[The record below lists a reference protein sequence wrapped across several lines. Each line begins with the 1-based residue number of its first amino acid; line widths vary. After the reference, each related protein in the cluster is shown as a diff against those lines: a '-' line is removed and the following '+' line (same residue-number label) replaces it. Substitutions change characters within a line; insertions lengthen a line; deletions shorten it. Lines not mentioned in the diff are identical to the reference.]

1 DKSSSSSY
9 LSQMIKSQAFYWTI
23 IVLVFLN
30 TVVAATEHYNQPKC
44 WMNSKKLR
52 ISFLLCFS
60 LWKMILKMYSLGFSV
75 SEYILNAFY
84 YYICRR
90 YFVSLFNRFD
100 CFATISSI
108 VEIALVKTNVI
119 PPIGVS
125 VLRCVRLLRVFKVT
139 RYWKALS
146 NLVASLL
153 NSIQSIASL
162 LFLLFLFMMIFALLG
177 HGRCLGGK
185 FNNDPTDFKTQD
197 KFRTLF
203 SLRHCLPGDMNRWRL
218 NGRIN
223 VTSLK
228 KAAIGGGGLGQGI
241 SRQPFNFIR
250 TVFVNYNFAQ
260 KRLLAPLAVGAQLG
274 RCGNEVEQR
283 KMRSAEESPA
293 SQAGR
298 RGRWGSSRKRR
309 KKREKRRASIRK
321 EEGRNKKMGKGR
333 NLDNRKESVRDA
345 TSRASKT
352 LPKMDFTL
360 RASKEVRTCRDSVK
374 MGSEKVPKKISNMP
388 NPDSECLGDLEA
400 ERSPLTTLPAQ
411 SKLLKQNSDLN
422 FFQPTVF
429 TMRRLVSKKT
439 DLYGSSSKQKGRH
452 FCRGFCQANISRDWF
467 RRSAC
472 SLIFS
477 FFLHFRVQ
485 VSFSNHQKISQACVR
500 CSSVPSARYLIRA
513 KGLKR
518 VIQCMIVAIKTI
530 GNIVI
535 VTNLLQFMYAVIG
548 VQLFKGALFECTDPS
563 KKSLEECQGEF
574 IAYDDGKTYKPIVE
588 DREWVNN
595 PFNFDSV
602 PNGMLTLFAV
612 STFEG
617 WPQMLYKS
625 IDSAGENQG
634 PIYNNRMLVAAFYIS
649 YLIVISFFMINIF
662 VGFVILTFQNEGEQE
677 YKHCDLEKNQRN
689 CLEFALN
696 AKPIKKYIPTNRFQY
711 QVWSIVSSQ
720 PFDYISFGLIILNT
734 ISLGMKFYNQPAWYT
749 EFLEYGNIFFT
760 IAFTIELVLKLLAFG
775 VKMYCNDTWN
785 VFDFLIVVGSY
796 IDIIFA
802 EVNISFFRL
811 FRVGRLIK
819 LLNKSEGIRTILWT
833 FIKSLQA
840 LPYVILLIVLLF
852 FIYAIVGMQIFGK
865 IALDE
870 ASEIHR
876 NNNFQT
882 FGNAVLLLFR
892 CATGEAWQEVMLAC
906 SGGEHVKCFHP
917 PLAEEKDECGNDFA
931 FPYFIS
937 FFVSCSFLVLNLF
950 VAVIMDNF
958 DYLTRDWSI
967 LGAHHLGE
975 FIQHWS
981 EYDPDATGKIRHD
994 DVVNLLRKINPP
1006 LGFGRLCPRRRACKR
1021 LVAMN
1026 MPMNP
1031 DGTVNFNATIF
1042 ALVRTGLQVKTEGN
1056 IMEADA
1062 ELRRTLLSLW
1072 RDVDPRLLNQ
1082 VVPPP
1087 EVLDEVTVGKF
1098 YASVLIQEQYRKYH
1112 RKKMKCLEDE
1122 GQGGKGG
1129 IEAFKLQVKLI
1140 SFWGNLRQFGS
1151 DFTVV
1156 DNILQAGL
1164 RMLHEKD
1171 PKVRR
1176 RTSAVLVPPLGN
1188 EFDVQHRVMQAFST
1202 KRNHLLFGK
1211 DHRGE
1216 KKSRLASKIAQL
1228 TGEREDIAFSLETG
1242 QFLYR
1247 PRNKYIQEED
1257 LSHITILDK
1266 LEET

>member
-1 DKSSSSSY
+1 
-9 LSQMIKSQAFYWTI
+9 M
-23 IVLVFLN
+23 
-30 TVVAATEHYNQPKC
+30 
-44 WMNSKKLR
+44 
-52 ISFLLCFS
+52 
-60 LWKMILKMYSLGFSV
+60 
-75 SEYILNAFY
+75 
-84 YYICRR
+84 
-90 YFVSLFNRFD
+90 
-100 CFATISSI
+100 
-108 VEIALVKTNVI
+108 
-119 PPIGVS
+119 
-125 VLRCVRLLRVFKVT
+125 LRCVRLLRVFKVT
-139 RYWKALS
+139 KYWKALS

-177 HGRCLGGK
+177 MQVFGGK
-185 FNNDPTDFKTQD
+185 FNNDPTDFKPRTNFDSFAQSLLTVFQILTGEDWNEVMYLGIKAYGGVASTGILATIYFIILFVFGNYILLNVFLAIAVDNLGDADEVD
-197 KFRTLF
+197 KEEEAEAPAEGEASTAEEGEGGEDKEKGEGFEEEGEVTEDEGMTTEESVADATAGSNTGSEDGYYPDEEPTGEKMEPEVEDDAKEEKPPPGPDPNADSQPDPIPEGSSFFIF
-203 SLRHCLPGDMNRWRL
+203 SQN
-218 NGRIN
+218 
-223 VTSLK
+223 
-228 KAAIGGGGLGQGI
+228 
-241 SRQPFNFIR
+241 NFIR
-250 TVFVNYNFAQ
+250 TFFHKVISNSFFGNFILCCILISSA
-260 KRLLAPLAVGAQLG
+260 LLGAEDPLYDD
-274 RCGNEVEQR
+274 
-283 KMRSAEESPA
+283 SP
-293 SQAGR
+293 
-298 RGRWGSSRKRR
+298 
-309 KKREKRRASIRK
+309 
-321 EEGRNKKMGKGR
+321 RNKLLNKF
-333 NLDNRKESVRDA
+333 DYF
-345 TSRASKT
+345 
-352 LPKMDFTL
+352 FT
-360 RASKEVRTCRDSVK
+360 
-374 MGSEKVPKKISNMP
+374 
-388 NPDSECLGDLEA
+388 
-400 ERSPLTTLPAQ
+400 
-411 SKLLKQNSDLN
+411 
-422 FFQPTVF
+422 TVF
-429 TMRRLVSKKT
+429 TIELGCKLIV
-439 DLYGSSSKQKGRH
+439 YGFVFHQGA
-452 FCRGFCQANISRDWF
+452 FCRSAANLLDLVVV
-467 RRSAC
+467 C
-472 SLIFS
+472 VSLIS
-477 FFLHFRVQ
+477 FFSTSGAVSTIKILRVCR
-485 VSFSNHQKISQACVR
+485 VLRPLRAIN
-500 CSSVPSARYLIRA
+500 RA

-563 KKSLEECQGEF
+563 KNSRDECQGDF
-574 IAYDDGKTYKPIVE
+574 IAYDDGKTYKPVVE
-588 DREWVNN
+588 QREWVNN

-625 IDSAGENQG
+625 IDSAGEDEG
-634 PIYNNRMLVAAFYIS
+634 PIYNNRMLVAAYYIS

-711 QVWSIVSSQ
+711 FMWSIVSSQ
-720 PFDYISFGLIILNT
+720 PFDYISFTLIILNT
-734 ISLGMKFYNQPAWYT
+734 ISLGMKFYNQPQWYT

-760 IAFTIELVLKLLAFG
+760 IAFTIEFVLKLLAFG
-775 VKMYCNDTWN
+775 VKMYCSDTWN

-865 IALDE
+865 IALEEGTD
-870 ASEIHR
+870 IHR

-906 SGGEHVKCFHP
+906 SGGDHVKCFHSNVTMPEDIGEDP
-917 PLAEEKDECGNDFA
+917 PKEDTCGSNFA

-1042 ALVRTGLQVKTEGN
+1042 ALVRTGLQVRTEGN

-1072 RDVDPRLLNQ
+1072 KDTNTKLLDQ

-1087 EVLDEVTVGKF
+1087 E
-1098 YASVLIQEQYRKYH
+1098 
-1112 RKKMKCLEDE
+1112 
-1122 GQGGKGG
+1122 
-1129 IEAFKLQVKLI
+1129 
-1140 SFWGNLRQFGS
+1140 GNCCG
-1151 DFTVV
+1151 
-1156 DNILQAGL
+1156 
-1164 RMLHEKD
+1164 
-1171 PKVRR
+1171 
-1176 RTSAVLVPPLGN
+1176 
-1188 EFDVQHRVMQAFST
+1188 
-1202 KRNHLLFGK
+1202 
-1211 DHRGE
+1211 
-1216 KKSRLASKIAQL
+1216 
-1228 TGEREDIAFSLETG
+1228 
-1242 QFLYR
+1242 
-1247 PRNKYIQEED
+1247 
-1257 LSHITILDK
+1257 
-1266 LEET
+1266 

>member
-1 DKSSSSSY
+1 
-9 LSQMIKSQAFYWTI
+9 M
-23 IVLVFLN
+23 
-30 TVVAATEHYNQPKC
+30 
-44 WMNSKKLR
+44 
-52 ISFLLCFS
+52 
-60 LWKMILKMYSLGFSV
+60 
-75 SEYILNAFY
+75 
-84 YYICRR
+84 
-90 YFVSLFNRFD
+90 
-100 CFATISSI
+100 
-108 VEIALVKTNVI
+108 
-119 PPIGVS
+119 
-125 VLRCVRLLRVFKVT
+125 LRCVRLLRVFKVT
-139 RYWKALS
+139 KYWKALS

-177 HGRCLGGK
+177 MQVFGGK
-185 FNNDPTDFKTQD
+185 FNNDPTDFKPRTNFDSFAQSLLTVFQILTGEDWNEVMYLGIKAYGGVASTGILATIYFIILFVFGNYILLNVFLAIAVDNLGDADEVD
-197 KFRTLF
+197 KEEEAEAPAEGEASTAEEGEGGEDKEKGEGFEEEGEVTEDEGMTTEESVADATAGSNTGSEDGYYPDEEPTGEKMEPEVEEDAKEEKPPPGPDPNADSQPDPIPEGSSFFIF
-203 SLRHCLPGDMNRWRL
+203 SQN
-218 NGRIN
+218 
-223 VTSLK
+223 
-228 KAAIGGGGLGQGI
+228 
-241 SRQPFNFIR
+241 NFIR
-250 TVFVNYNFAQ
+250 TFFHKVISNSFFGNFILCCILISSA
-260 KRLLAPLAVGAQLG
+260 LLGAEDPLYDD
-274 RCGNEVEQR
+274 
-283 KMRSAEESPA
+283 SP
-293 SQAGR
+293 
-298 RGRWGSSRKRR
+298 
-309 KKREKRRASIRK
+309 
-321 EEGRNKKMGKGR
+321 RNKLLNKF
-333 NLDNRKESVRDA
+333 DYF
-345 TSRASKT
+345 
-352 LPKMDFTL
+352 FT
-360 RASKEVRTCRDSVK
+360 
-374 MGSEKVPKKISNMP
+374 
-388 NPDSECLGDLEA
+388 
-400 ERSPLTTLPAQ
+400 
-411 SKLLKQNSDLN
+411 
-422 FFQPTVF
+422 TVF
-429 TMRRLVSKKT
+429 TIELGCKLIV
-439 DLYGSSSKQKGRH
+439 YGFVFHQGA
-452 FCRGFCQANISRDWF
+452 FCRSAANLLDLVVV
-467 RRSAC
+467 C
-472 SLIFS
+472 VSLIS
-477 FFLHFRVQ
+477 FFSTSGAVSTIKILRVCR
-485 VSFSNHQKISQACVR
+485 VLRPLRAIN
-500 CSSVPSARYLIRA
+500 RA

-563 KKSLEECQGEF
+563 KNSRDECQGDF
-574 IAYDDGKTYKPIVE
+574 IAYDDGKTYKPVVE
-588 DREWVNN
+588 QREWVNN

-625 IDSAGENQG
+625 IDSAGEDEG
-634 PIYNNRMLVAAFYIS
+634 PIYNNRMLVAAYYIS

-711 QVWSIVSSQ
+711 FMWSIVSSQ
-720 PFDYISFGLIILNT
+720 PFDYISFTLIILNT
-734 ISLGMKFYNQPAWYT
+734 ISLGMKFYNQPQWYT

-760 IAFTIELVLKLLAFG
+760 IAFTIEFVLKLLAFG
-775 VKMYCNDTWN
+775 VKMYCSDTWN

-865 IALDE
+865 IALEEGTD
-870 ASEIHR
+870 IHR

-906 SGGEHVKCFHP
+906 SGGDHVKCFHSNITMPEDIGEDP
-917 PLAEEKDECGNDFA
+917 PKEDTCGSNFA

-1042 ALVRTGLQVKTEGN
+1042 ALVRTGLQVRTEGN

-1072 RDVDPRLLNQ
+1072 KDTNTKLLDQ

-1087 EVLDEVTVGKF
+1087 E
-1098 YASVLIQEQYRKYH
+1098 
-1112 RKKMKCLEDE
+1112 
-1122 GQGGKGG
+1122 
-1129 IEAFKLQVKLI
+1129 
-1140 SFWGNLRQFGS
+1140 GNCC
-1151 DFTVV
+1151 V
-1156 DNILQAGL
+1156 
-1164 RMLHEKD
+1164 
-1171 PKVRR
+1171 
-1176 RTSAVLVPPLGN
+1176 
-1188 EFDVQHRVMQAFST
+1188 
-1202 KRNHLLFGK
+1202 
-1211 DHRGE
+1211 
-1216 KKSRLASKIAQL
+1216 
-1228 TGEREDIAFSLETG
+1228 
-1242 QFLYR
+1242 
-1247 PRNKYIQEED
+1247 
-1257 LSHITILDK
+1257 
-1266 LEET
+1266 

>member
-1 DKSSSSSY
+1 
-9 LSQMIKSQAFYWTI
+9 M
-23 IVLVFLN
+23 
-30 TVVAATEHYNQPKC
+30 
-44 WMNSKKLR
+44 
-52 ISFLLCFS
+52 
-60 LWKMILKMYSLGFSV
+60 
-75 SEYILNAFY
+75 
-84 YYICRR
+84 
-90 YFVSLFNRFD
+90 
-100 CFATISSI
+100 
-108 VEIALVKTNVI
+108 
-119 PPIGVS
+119 
-125 VLRCVRLLRVFKVT
+125 LRCVRLLRVFKVT
-139 RYWKALS
+139 KYWKALS

-177 HGRCLGGK
+177 MQVFGGK
-185 FNNDPTDFKTQD
+185 FNNDPTDFKPRTNFDSFAQSLLTVFQILTGEDWNEVMYLGIKAYGGVASTGILATIYFIILFVFGNYILLNVFLAIAVDNLGDADEVD
-197 KFRTLF
+197 KEEEAEAPAEGEASTAEEGEGGEDKEKGEGFEEEGEVTEDEGMTTEESVADATAGSNTGSEDGYYPDEEPTGEKMEPEVEDDAKEEKPPPGPDPNADSQPDPIPEGSSFFIF
-203 SLRHCLPGDMNRWRL
+203 SQN
-218 NGRIN
+218 
-223 VTSLK
+223 
-228 KAAIGGGGLGQGI
+228 
-241 SRQPFNFIR
+241 NFIR
-250 TVFVNYNFAQ
+250 TFFHKVISNSFFGNFILCCILISSA
-260 KRLLAPLAVGAQLG
+260 LLGAEDPLYDD
-274 RCGNEVEQR
+274 
-283 KMRSAEESPA
+283 SP
-293 SQAGR
+293 
-298 RGRWGSSRKRR
+298 
-309 KKREKRRASIRK
+309 
-321 EEGRNKKMGKGR
+321 RNKLLNKF
-333 NLDNRKESVRDA
+333 DYF
-345 TSRASKT
+345 
-352 LPKMDFTL
+352 FT
-360 RASKEVRTCRDSVK
+360 
-374 MGSEKVPKKISNMP
+374 
-388 NPDSECLGDLEA
+388 
-400 ERSPLTTLPAQ
+400 
-411 SKLLKQNSDLN
+411 
-422 FFQPTVF
+422 TVF
-429 TMRRLVSKKT
+429 TIELGCKLIV
-439 DLYGSSSKQKGRH
+439 YGFVFHQGA
-452 FCRGFCQANISRDWF
+452 FCRSAANLLDLVVV
-467 RRSAC
+467 C
-472 SLIFS
+472 VSLIS
-477 FFLHFRVQ
+477 FFSTSGAVSTIKILRVCR
-485 VSFSNHQKISQACVR
+485 VLRPLRAIN
-500 CSSVPSARYLIRA
+500 RA

-563 KKSLEECQGEF
+563 KNSRDECQGDF
-574 IAYDDGKTYKPIVE
+574 IAYDDGKTYKPVVE
-588 DREWVNN
+588 QREWVNN

-625 IDSAGENQG
+625 IDSAGEDEG
-634 PIYNNRMLVAAFYIS
+634 PIYNNRMLVAAYYIS

-711 QVWSIVSSQ
+711 FMWSIVSSQ
-720 PFDYISFGLIILNT
+720 PFDYISFTLIILNT
-734 ISLGMKFYNQPAWYT
+734 ISLGMKFYNQPQWYT

-760 IAFTIELVLKLLAFG
+760 IAFTIEFVLKLLAFG
-775 VKMYCNDTWN
+775 VKMYCSDTWN

-865 IALDE
+865 IALEEGTD
-870 ASEIHR
+870 IHR

-906 SGGEHVKCFHP
+906 SGGDHVKCFHSNVTMPEDIGEDP
-917 PLAEEKDECGNDFA
+917 PKEDTCGSNFA

-1042 ALVRTGLQVKTEGN
+1042 ALVRTGLQVRTEGN

-1072 RDVDPRLLNQ
+1072 KDTNTKLLDQ

-1087 EVLDEVTVGKF
+1087 E
-1098 YASVLIQEQYRKYH
+1098 
-1112 RKKMKCLEDE
+1112 
-1122 GQGGKGG
+1122 
-1129 IEAFKLQVKLI
+1129 
-1140 SFWGNLRQFGS
+1140 GNCC
-1151 DFTVV
+1151 V
-1156 DNILQAGL
+1156 
-1164 RMLHEKD
+1164 
-1171 PKVRR
+1171 
-1176 RTSAVLVPPLGN
+1176 
-1188 EFDVQHRVMQAFST
+1188 
-1202 KRNHLLFGK
+1202 
-1211 DHRGE
+1211 
-1216 KKSRLASKIAQL
+1216 
-1228 TGEREDIAFSLETG
+1228 
-1242 QFLYR
+1242 
-1247 PRNKYIQEED
+1247 
-1257 LSHITILDK
+1257 
-1266 LEET
+1266 